1 MKDLMA
7 LKIVKLCLKREFYQK
22 YRKKIQKSSL
32 SNLLDVYGVIEKTF
46 KELPDCNEIL
56 PDDLYL
62 NYLTYNPTNTQA
74 NKDKAMQVVT
84 DLDKVDINEDNVVMT
99 IQEMHKSQLVHEAAQ
114 KCLDIYKGGDGEVQS
129 VIKLLQQED
138 NIGDSITE
146 VTKDLDEL
154 LKEMDYSNLFTFNA
168 PSQLNDCVKGVG
180 KGHFTIIFARPESGK
195 TAFWINMVAGP
206 NGFAYQE
213 KVNNIAVFCNEEKPT
228 RNVFRLIQ
236 SCSDMTR
243 RHIDEEPILANEE
256 WKKIRDKIHVY
267 DCKDFT
273 VESIDSYCEEYKPD
287 IVVIDQLD
295 KVELSGSFN
304 SGHEKL
310 REIYKL
316 TRDISSR
323 RDVCM
328 FGICQASSDAHDK
341 NHISFDT
348 MEGSKTGKAAEA
360 DLIIGIGKKDDW
372 EGDEDFTRTLC
383 ISKNKLTGWHGIIVC
398 KIVPSKSR
406 YID

>member
-7 LKIVKLCLKREFYQK
+7 LKIIKLCLKKEFYQK
-22 YRKKIQKSSL
+22 YKDKIKKSSL
-32 SNLLDVYGVIEKTF
+32 LNLYDVYQVIGNTYNN
-46 KELPDCNEIL
+46 LPECKEIL

-62 NYLTYNPTNTQA
+62 NYINYNPTNTKA
-74 NKDKAMQVVT
+74 NKEKAERVVK
-84 DLDKVDINEDNVVMT
+84 DLDKVEINEDNVILT
-99 IQEMHKSQLVHEAAQ
+99 IQQVHQSQIVHEASNKLLQ
-114 KCLDIYKGGDGEVQS
+114 MYNGGGGDIQS
-129 VIKLLQQED
+129 VIKLLQKE
-138 NIGDSITE
+138 NYIGDSIEE

-154 LKEMDYSNLFTFNA
+154 LAEMDYSNLYSFNA
-168 PSQLNDCVKGVG
+168 PSLLNEYVKGVG

-195 TAFWINMVAGP
+195 TAFWINMVGGP

-213 KVNNIAVFCNEEKPT
+213 KVNNIAIFCNEEKPT

-236 SCSDMTR
+236 SCSNMTR
-243 RHIDEEPILANEE
+243 EHVDKEPGVANEE

-273 VESIDSYCEEYKPD
+273 VDSIDSYCEENKPD
-287 IVVIDQLD
+287 VVIIDQLD
-295 KVELSGSFN
+295 KIELSGTFN

-328 FGICQASSDAHDK
+328 FGICQASSDAHDR
-341 NHISFDT
+341 NHISFNT

-372 EGDEDFTRTLC
+372 EGEEDFTRTLC
-383 ISKNKLTGWHGIIVC
+383 ISKNKLTGWHGIIPC
-398 KIVPSKSR
+398 KIVPSTSR
-406 YID
+406 YMD

>member
-243 RHIDEEPILANEE
+243 RHIDEEPTLANEE

-372 EGDEDFTRTLC
+372 EGEEDFTRTLC

>member
-243 RHIDEEPILANEE
+243 RHIDEEPTLANEE

-372 EGDEDFTRTLC
+372 EGEEDFTRTLC
-383 ISKNKLTGWHGIIVC
+383 ISKNKLTGWHGIIPC
-398 KIVPSKSR
+398 KIVPSTSR
-406 YID
+406 YMD

>member
-46 KELPDCNEIL
+46 RELPDCNEIL

-84 DLDKVDINEDNVVMT
+84 DLDKVDINQDNVIMT

-114 KCLDIYKGGDGEVQS
+114 RCLDIYKGGSGDVQS

-138 NIGDSITE
+138 NIGDSISE

-168 PSQLNDCVKGVG
+168 PSMLNECVKGVG

-195 TAFWINMVAGP
+195 TAFWINMVGGP

-213 KVNNIAVFCNEEKPT
+213 KVNNIAIFCNEEKPT

-236 SCSDMTR
+236 ACSDMTR
-243 RHIDEEPILANEE
+243 RHIDEEPVLANEE

-273 VESIDSYCEEYKPD
+273 VEAIDSYCEENNPD
-287 IVVIDQLD
+287 VVIIDQLD
-295 KVELSGSFN
+295 KVELSGVFN

-328 FGICQASSDAHDK
+328 FGICQASSDAHDR
-341 NHISFDT
+341 NHISFNT

-372 EGDEDFTRTLC
+372 EGEEDFTRTLC
-383 ISKNKLTGWHGIIVC
+383 ISKNKLTGWHGIIPC
-398 KIVPSKSR
+398 KIVPSTSR
-406 YID
+406 YMD

>member
-46 KELPDCNEIL
+46 RELPDCNEIL

-84 DLDKVDINEDNVVMT
+84 DLDKVDINQDNVIMT

-114 KCLDIYKGGDGEVQS
+114 RCLDIYKGGSGDVQS

-138 NIGDSITE
+138 NIGDSISE

-168 PSQLNDCVKGVG
+168 PSMLNECVKGVG

-195 TAFWINMVAGP
+195 TAFWINMVGGP

-213 KVNNIAVFCNEEKPT
+213 KVNNIAIFCNEEKPT

-236 SCSDMTR
+236 ACSDMTR
-243 RHIDEEPILANEE
+243 RHIDEEPVLANEE

-273 VESIDSYCEEYKPD
+273 VEAIDSYCEENNPD
-287 IVVIDQLD
+287 VVIIDQLD
-295 KVELSGSFN
+295 KVELSGVFN

-328 FGICQASSDAHDK
+328 FGICQASSDAHDR
-341 NHISFDT
+341 NHISFNT

-383 ISKNKLTGWHGIIVC
+383 ISKNKLTGWHGIITC

>member
-7 LKIVKLCLKREFYQK
+7 LKIIKLCLRREFYQK
-22 YRKKIQKSSL
+22 YKNKIQKSSL
-32 SNLLDVYGVIEKTF
+32 SNLLDVYAVIEKTY
-46 KELPDCNEIL
+46 KDLPDCNEIL

-62 NYLTYNPTNTQA
+62 NYTTYNPTITQS
-74 NKDKAMQVVT
+74 NKDKAMQVVL

-99 IQEMHKSQLVHEAAQ
+99 IQEMHKSQIVHTAAQ
-114 KCLDIYKGGDGEVQS
+114 KCLDIYKGGAGEINS
-129 VIKLLQQED
+129 VIKLLQQD
-138 NIGDSITE
+138 DYIGDTMQE
-146 VTKDLDEL
+146 VTKDLYEL
-154 LKEMDYSNLFTFNA
+154 LKEMDYSNLFQFSA
-168 PSQLNDCVKGVG
+168 PSLLNEQVKGVG

-195 TAFWINMVAGP
+195 TAFWINMVGGV

-213 KVNNIAVFCNEEKPT
+213 KVNNIAVFCNEEKPS
-228 RNVFRLIQ
+228 RIVFRLIQ
-236 SCSDMTR
+236 ACSDMTKS
-243 RHIDEEPILANEE
+243 HIDEEPELANQE
-256 WKKIRDKIHVY
+256 WQKIQEKIHIY

-273 VESIDSYCEEYKPD
+273 IESIDNYCEEYKPD
-287 IVVIDQLD
+287 VVIVDQLD
-295 KVELSGSFN
+295 KIELSGNFN
-304 SGHEKL
+304 SSHEKL

-328 FGICQASSDAHDK
+328 FGICQASSDAHDR
-341 NHISFDT
+341 NHISFNT

-372 EGDEDFTRTLC
+372 EGEEDFTRTLC
-383 ISKNKLTGWHGIIVC
+383 ISKNKLTGWHGIITC

>member
-168 PSQLNDCVKGVG
+168 PSQLNDYVKGVG

-372 EGDEDFTRTLC
+372 EGEEDFTRTLC

>member
-7 LKIVKLCLKREFYQK
+7 LKIVKLCLKREFYQR
-22 YRKKIQKSSL
+22 YRNKIQKSSL

-46 KELPDCNEIL
+46 KDLPDCNEIL

-84 DLDKVDINEDNVVMT
+84 DLDKVDINQDNVIMT

-114 KCLDIYKGGDGEVQS
+114 RCLDIYKGGSGDVQS

-138 NIGDSITE
+138 NIGDSISE

-168 PSQLNDCVKGVG
+168 PSMLNECVKGVG

-195 TAFWINMVAGP
+195 TAFWINMVGGP

-213 KVNNIAVFCNEEKPT
+213 KVNNIAIFCNEEKPT

-236 SCSDMTR
+236 ACSDMTR
-243 RHIDEEPILANEE
+243 RHIDEEPVLANEE

-273 VESIDSYCEEYKPD
+273 VEAIDSYCEENNPD
-287 IVVIDQLD
+287 VVIIDQLD
-295 KVELSGSFN
+295 KVELSGVFN

-323 RDVCM
+323 RGVCM
-328 FGICQASSDAHDK
+328 FGICQASSDAHDR
-341 NHISFDT
+341 NHISFNT

-383 ISKNKLTGWHGIIVC
+383 ISKNKLTGWHGIITC

>member
-22 YRKKIQKSSL
+22 YKNKIQKSSL

-154 LKEMDYSNLFTFNA
+154 LKEMD
-168 PSQLNDCVKGVG
+168 
-180 KGHFTIIFARPESGK
+180 
-195 TAFWINMVAGP
+195 
-206 NGFAYQE
+206 
-213 KVNNIAVFCNEEKPT
+213 
-228 RNVFRLIQ
+228 
-236 SCSDMTR
+236 
-243 RHIDEEPILANEE
+243 
-256 WKKIRDKIHVY
+256 
-267 DCKDFT
+267 
-273 VESIDSYCEEYKPD
+273 
-287 IVVIDQLD
+287 
-295 KVELSGSFN
+295 
-304 SGHEKL
+304 
-310 REIYKL
+310 
-316 TRDISSR
+316 
-323 RDVCM
+323 
-328 FGICQASSDAHDK
+328 
-341 NHISFDT
+341 
-348 MEGSKTGKAAEA
+348 
-360 DLIIGIGKKDDW
+360 
-372 EGDEDFTRTLC
+372 
-383 ISKNKLTGWHGIIVC
+383 
-398 KIVPSKSR
+398 
-406 YID
+406 

>member
-46 KELPDCNEIL
+46 RELPDCNEIL

-84 DLDKVDINEDNVVMT
+84 DLDKVDINQDNVIMT

-114 KCLDIYKGGDGEVQS
+114 RCLDIYKGGSGDVQS

-138 NIGDSITE
+138 NIGDSISE

-168 PSQLNDCVKGVG
+168 PSMLNECVKGVG

-195 TAFWINMVAGP
+195 TAFWINMVGGP

-243 RHIDEEPILANEE
+243 RHIDEEPTLANEE

-273 VESIDSYCEEYKPD
+273 VEAIDSYCEENNPD
-287 IVVIDQLD
+287 VVIIDQLD
-295 KVELSGSFN
+295 KVELSGVFN

-328 FGICQASSDAHDK
+328 FGICQASSDAHDR
-341 NHISFDT
+341 NHISFNT

-383 ISKNKLTGWHGIIVC
+383 ISKNKLTGWHGIITC

>member
-243 RHIDEEPILANEE
+243 SHIDAEPTLANEE

-372 EGDEDFTRTLC
+372 EGEEDFTRTLC
-383 ISKNKLTGWHGIIVC
+383 ISKNKLTGWHGIITC

>member
-372 EGDEDFTRTLC
+372 EGEEDFTRTLC

>member
-84 DLDKVDINEDNVVMT
+84 DLDKVDINQDNVIMT

-114 KCLDIYKGGDGEVQS
+114 RCLDIYKGGSGDVQS

-138 NIGDSITE
+138 NIGDSISE

-168 PSQLNDCVKGVG
+168 PSMLNECVKGVG

-195 TAFWINMVAGP
+195 TAFWINMVGGP

-213 KVNNIAVFCNEEKPT
+213 KVNNIAIFCNEEKPT

-236 SCSDMTR
+236 ACSDMTR
-243 RHIDEEPILANEE
+243 RHIDEEPVLANEE

-273 VESIDSYCEEYKPD
+273 VEAIDSYCEENNPD
-287 IVVIDQLD
+287 VVIIDQLD
-295 KVELSGSFN
+295 KVELSGVFN

-328 FGICQASSDAHDK
+328 FGICQASSDAHDR
-341 NHISFDT
+341 NHISFNT

-383 ISKNKLTGWHGIIVC
+383 ISKNKLTGWHGIITC

>member
-243 RHIDEEPILANEE
+243 RHIDEEPALANEE

-372 EGDEDFTRTLC
+372 EGEEDFTRTLC

>member
-7 LKIVKLCLKREFYQK
+7 LKIIKLCLKREFYQK
-22 YRKKIQKSSL
+22 YKNKIQKSSL

-46 KELPDCNEIL
+46 KELPECNEIL

-62 NYLTYNPTNTQA
+62 NYLTYNPTNTQS

-84 DLDKVDINEDNVVMT
+84 DLDRVEINEDNVVMT

-114 KCLDIYKGGDGEVQS
+114 KCLDIYKGGNGEVQS
-129 VIKLLQQED
+129 IIKLLQQED
-138 NIGDSITE
+138 NIGDSISE

-236 SCSDMTR
+236 SCSDMTKS
-243 RHIDEEPILANEE
+243 HIDEEPALANEE

-372 EGDEDFTRTLC
+372 EGEEDFTRTLC

>member
-1 MKDLMA
+1 
-7 LKIVKLCLKREFYQK
+7 
-22 YRKKIQKSSL
+22 
-32 SNLLDVYGVIEKTF
+32 
-46 KELPDCNEIL
+46 
-56 PDDLYL
+56 
-62 NYLTYNPTNTQA
+62 
-74 NKDKAMQVVT
+74 MQVVT
-84 DLDKVDINEDNVVMT
+84 DLDKVDINEDNVIMT

-114 KCLDIYKGGDGEVQS
+114 KCLDIYKGGNGEVQS
-129 VIKLLQQED
+129 IIKLLQQED

-243 RHIDEEPILANEE
+243 THIDAEPTLANEE

-372 EGDEDFTRTLC
+372 EGKEDFTRTLC

>member
-84 DLDKVDINEDNVVMT
+84 DLDKVYINEDNVVMT

-243 RHIDEEPILANEE
+243 RHIDEEPTLANEE

-328 FGICQASSDAHDK
+328 FGICQASSDAHDR

-372 EGDEDFTRTLC
+372 EGEEDFTRTLC

>member
-243 RHIDEEPILANEE
+243 RHIDEEPTLANEE

-372 EGDEDFTRTLC
+372 EGEEDFTRTLC
-383 ISKNKLTGWHGIIVC
+383 ISKNKLTGWHGIIAC

>member
-1 MKDLMA
+1 MA
-7 LKIVKLCLKREFYQK
+7 LKIVKLCLKREFYQR
-22 YRKKIQKSSL
+22 YRNKIQKSSL

-46 KELPDCNEIL
+46 KDLPDCNEIL

-243 RHIDEEPILANEE
+243 RHIDEEPTLANEE

-328 FGICQASSDAHDK
+328 FGICQASSDAHDR

-372 EGDEDFTRTLC
+372 EGEEDFTRTLC
-383 ISKNKLTGWHGIIVC
+383 ISKNKLTGWHGIITC